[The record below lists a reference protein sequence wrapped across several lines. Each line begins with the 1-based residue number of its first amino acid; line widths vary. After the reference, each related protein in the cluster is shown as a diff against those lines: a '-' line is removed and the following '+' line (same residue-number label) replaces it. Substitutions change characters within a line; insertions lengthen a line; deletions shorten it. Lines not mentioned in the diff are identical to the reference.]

1 MSHEKANQLRAHYTC
16 AANKRQKQKFHT
28 TLIMWA
34 WLFALAAIIAGALA
48 SAL

>member
-1 MSHEKANQLRAHYTC
+1 MSHETQNNLRIHYVS
-16 AANKRQKQKFHT
+16 AAKNRQRQKFHK
-28 TLIMWA
+28 TLLLWA